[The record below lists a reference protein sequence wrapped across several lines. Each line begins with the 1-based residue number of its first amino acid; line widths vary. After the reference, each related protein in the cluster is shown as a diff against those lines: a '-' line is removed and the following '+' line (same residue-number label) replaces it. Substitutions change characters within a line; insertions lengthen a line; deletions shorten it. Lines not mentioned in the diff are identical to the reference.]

1 MGEGKK
7 KQPGSLSIDKDRTRP
22 EAFDGLV
29 ALPPAPLLPSVLP
42 GIDINEGL
50 MRVDN
55 NPRRFVSLLRKFAI
69 NQADTV
75 SAIETALVSGKKQHA
90 LDHIHA
96 LKGVSGN
103 LGARGLRQAAKAVE
117 TAIKQDKK
125 KWMNAVKT
133 LSSAMERLIATIAS
147 LPPAQAAG
155 PSVAPAKAPQPEEIA
170 ALVHELKRLL
180 AESDT
185 QSGEILQQLQ
195 TIVIEPVLT
204 RRLQAL
210 DKSLENYDFEQTLE
224 LLNGIPG
231 V

>member
-1 MGEGKK
+1 MGEGKG
-7 KQPGSLSIDKDRTRP
+7 KQPENLSINKDKKRP
-22 EAFDGLV
+22 ETFNGLV
-29 ALPPAPLLPSVLP
+29 ALPPAPLVPSVLP
-42 GIDINEGL
+42 GIDLNEGL
-50 MRVDN
+50 MRVNN
-55 NPRRFVSLLRKFAI
+55 NPQRFVTLLRKFAI

-75 SAIETALVSGKKQHA
+75 SAIETALDSGKEQRA

-117 TAIKQDKK
+117 TAVKRDKTA
-125 KWMNAVKT
+125 WRNAVKT
-133 LSSAMERLIATIAS
+133 LSSAMERLFVTIAS
-147 LPPAQAAG
+147 LPPPQGAG
-155 PSVAPAKAPQPEEIA
+155 PSVAPTKAPQPEEVS

-185 QSGEILQQLQ
+185 QSGEILQQLKAV
-195 TIVIEPVLT
+195 VIEPALT

-224 LLNGIPG
+224 MLNGISG
-231 V
+231 F